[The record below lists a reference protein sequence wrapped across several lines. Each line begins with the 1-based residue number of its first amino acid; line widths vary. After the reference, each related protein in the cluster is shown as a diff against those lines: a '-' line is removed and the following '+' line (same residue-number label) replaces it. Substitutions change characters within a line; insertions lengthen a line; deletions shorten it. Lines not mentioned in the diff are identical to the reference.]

1 MGGGSSTPKQTRK
14 KGDLLSTTTIAE
26 VIPEKQ
32 KLLKIDSRLIIPKT
46 LQILVNHNIYSAPV
60 VDIQNNQLLGFIDMV
75 DIVECLIQ
83 IISETE
89 LLGEDFDIY
98 TLDAKEKQFSE
109 QGTMKV
115 TDLSKRNPLYT
126 LEGHLPL
133 VKALF
138 MFKEKGV
145 HRVCVGKGNSIQ
157 NVLTESA
164 VIDWL
169 NKNANSFSTLFSK
182 TVDELNLGLKDVISI
197 KENEKA
203 IEAFKL
209 MSKHRITAVAVVDD
223 NGVLKTAVSAKDLR
237 IISAQRKMFFARLY
251 DTTRNF
257 AAEAH
262 KGIKDIDTSQ
272 PTLSCTKKSTLGQVV
287 STLATYRR
295 HRVFIIDNEGKPI
308 GVISLG
314 DVLATLLKT

>member
-1 MGGGSSTPKQTRK
+1 M
-14 KGDLLSTTTIAE
+14 
-26 VIPEKQ
+26 
-32 KLLKIDSRLIIPKT
+32 
-46 LQILVNHNIYSAPV
+46 NHNIYSAPV

-75 DIVECLIQ
+75 DIVECLVQ

-115 TDLSKRNPLYT
+115 TGSFQNFFFFQSNLGKILGGADLSKRNPLYT

-197 KENEKA
+197 NENEKA

-237 IISAQRKMFFARLY
+237 VCEQFLEKNS
-251 DTTRNF
+251 
-257 AAEAH
+257 
-262 KGIKDIDTSQ
+262 
-272 PTLSCTKKSTLGQVV
+272 
-287 STLATYRR
+287 
-295 HRVFIIDNEGKPI
+295 
-308 GVISLG
+308 
-314 DVLATLLKT
+314 